1 MPITTTITTTLSYVP
16 TVALVQLGDS
26 YGTVAAVTATFTVG
40 DVWIIFLL
48 AVLIVIELIRAVK
61 EWRY

>member
-26 YGTVAAVTATFTVG
+26 YHTTAAITATFTVG
-40 DVWIIFLL
+40 DVWIVFLL

>member
-1 MPITTTITTTLSYVP
+1 MPITTTITTTLAYVP

-26 YGTVAAVTATFTVG
+26 YHTTVAVLATFTVG
-40 DVWIIFLL
+40 DVWLIFLV
-48 AVLIVIELIRAVK
+48 AVLIVIELIRAIK

>member
-1 MPITTTITTTLSYVP
+1 MPITTTITTTLSYAP

>member
-1 MPITTTITTTLSYVP
+1 MPITTTITTTLAYVP
-16 TVALVQLGDS
+16 TVAVVQLGDT
-26 YGTVAAVTATFTVG
+26 YHTTAAVTAIFTMG

-48 AVLIVIELIRAVK
+48 AVLIIIELIRAVK